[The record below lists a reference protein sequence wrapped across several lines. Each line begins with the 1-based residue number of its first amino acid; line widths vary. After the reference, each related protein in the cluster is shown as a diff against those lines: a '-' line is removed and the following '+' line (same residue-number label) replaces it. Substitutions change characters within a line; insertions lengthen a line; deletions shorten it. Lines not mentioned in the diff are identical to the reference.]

1 MHRRSFVTLR
11 IYWKFLEIL
20 YYPRTPVKILDVEG
34 SGLIQAGYHDSW
46 QTDLQQL
53 FKDITTL
60 RFCFKSTAPAESV
73 NSERCRIYR
82 EELCREG
89 FFGSYIPLHLHF
101 FRCVERLTIINAN
114 PDPATE
120 DIQPPSFEFLMRIS
134 SDSELVV
141 HTFHLEGVHINSVNL
156 LRLCKY
162 CHATLKN
169 FSMRRISL
177 LGDWRSVV
185 SDLKKGDVK
194 LRLETFYMRDLWEES
209 AEGVK
214 KKPPAEVISY
224 VLGFEHVRSRSRL
237 YIMYSGLHVKAR
249 HAKAITRDGST
260 RSENPILLPTCLPNL
275 VNDARAQICK
285 AQRSI
290 PITPH
295 HSLPILRFYPVA
307 ARPAPTAP
315 TAPCVMQS

>member
-1 MHRRSFVTLR
+1 MVSPDHERILKEAVRNLPNLEALNLQLGIFNVDRRLWTLVTDSMDMEAIKQDKYKWRRTIWGAPLTQARVAQMHRRSFVTSR

-82 EELCREG
+82 EEPCREK

-214 KKPPAEVISY
+214 KKLPAEVVRKLVHYMLGPEDSEL
-224 VLGFEHVRSRSRL
+224 VLE
-237 YIMYSGLHVKAR
+237 Y
-249 HAKAITRDGST
+249 
-260 RSENPILLPTCLPNL
+260 
-275 VNDARAQICK
+275 
-285 AQRSI
+285 
-290 PITPH
+290 
-295 HSLPILRFYPVA
+295 
-307 ARPAPTAP
+307 
-315 TAPCVMQS
+315 